1 MKEAGFIY
9 EDHTADVQARCWGK
23 SLEEAFNQ
31 TAYSLMATITPNLKK
46 ISAKVEKKI
55 RIEAEDNEAL
65 LFDFLSELLYIFDVE
80 ELVFNN
86 IIVQIIKESE
96 ELYVLNALL
105 SGEKFDKSKHEIGVE
120 VKAITYSFMEITES
134 KNKVEISIVFDI

>member
-55 RIEAEDNEAL
+55 RIEAEDKEAL

-86 IIVQIIKESE
+86 IKVQIIKESE
-96 ELYVLNALL
+96 DLYVLNALL
-105 SGEKFDKSKHEIGVE
+105 RGEKFDKSKHEIGVE

>member
-55 RIEAEDNEAL
+55 RIEAEDKEAL

-86 IIVQIIKESE
+86 IKVQIIKESE

>member
-23 SLEEAFNQ
+23 SLEEAYNQ
-31 TAYSLMATITPNLKK
+31 TAYALMATITPNLNK
-46 ISAKVEKKI
+46 ISSKVEKKI
-55 RIEAEDNEAL
+55 KIEAEDKEAL

-86 IIVQIIKESE
+86 IKVQIIKESE
-96 ELYVLNALL
+96 DLYVLNALL
-105 SGEKFDKSKHEIGVE
+105 SGEKFDISKHEIGVE
-120 VKAITYSFMEITES
+120 VKAITYSFMEIAES
-134 KNKVEISIVFDI
+134 KNRVEISIVFDI

>member
-46 ISAKVEKKI
+46 ISPKVEKKI
-55 RIEAEDNEAL
+55 KIEAEDREAL

-80 ELVFNN
+80 ELVFNK
-86 IIVQIIKESE
+86 IEVQIIKESE
-96 ELYVLNALL
+96 DLYVLNALL
-105 SGEKFDKSKHEIGVE
+105 RGEKFDVTKHEIGVE

>member
-23 SLEEAFNQ
+23 SLEEAYNQ
-31 TAYSLMATITPNLKK
+31 TAYSLMATITPNLNK
-46 ISAKVEKKI
+46 ISSKVEKKI
-55 RIEAEDNEAL
+55 KIEAEDKEAL

-80 ELVFNN
+80 ELVFNK
-86 IIVQIIKESE
+86 IKVQIIKESE
-96 ELYVLNALL
+96 DLYVLNALL
-105 SGEKFDKSKHEIGVE
+105 RGEKFDVTKHEIGVE

>member
-23 SLEEAFNQ
+23 SLEEAYNQ
-31 TAYSLMATITPNLKK
+31 TAYSLMATITPNLNK
-46 ISAKVEKKI
+46 ISSKVEKKI
-55 RIEAEDNEAL
+55 KIEAEDKEAL

-86 IIVQIIKESE
+86 IKVQIIKESE
-96 ELYVLNALL
+96 DLYVLNALL
-105 SGEKFDKSKHEIGVE
+105 SGEKFDISKH
-120 VKAITYSFMEITES
+120 
-134 KNKVEISIVFDI
+134 

>member
-31 TAYSLMATITPNLKK
+31 TAYSLMATITPDLKK
-46 ISAKVEKKI
+46 ISPKVEKKI
-55 RIEAEDNEAL
+55 KIEAEDKQAL
-65 LFDFLSELLYIFDVE
+65 LFDFLSELLYIFDVN
-80 ELVFNN
+80 ELVFNT
-86 IIVQIIKESE
+86 IKVQIIKKSE
-96 ELYVLNALL
+96 DLYLLNALL
-105 SGEKFDKSKHEIGVE
+105 RGEKFDVTKHEIGVE

>member
-23 SLEEAFNQ
+23 SLEEAYNQ
-31 TAYSLMATITPNLKK
+31 TAYSLMATITPNLNK
-46 ISAKVEKKI
+46 ISSKVEKKI
-55 RIEAEDNEAL
+55 KIEAEDKEAL

-86 IIVQIIKESE
+86 IKVQIIKESE
-96 ELYVLNALL
+96 DLYVLNALL
-105 SGEKFDKSKHEIGVE
+105 SGEKFDISKHEIGVE
-120 VKAITYSFMEITES
+120 VKAITYSFMEIAES
-134 KNKVEISIVFDI
+134 KNRVEISIVFDI

>member
-9 EDHTADVQARCWGK
+9 EDHTADVQARCWGR

-31 TAYSLMATITPNLKK
+31 TAYSLMATITPDLKRISSNIDKK
-46 ISAKVEKKI
+46 IK
-55 RIEAEDNEAL
+55 IEAEDKEAL
-65 LFDFLSELLYIFDVE
+65 LFDFLSELLYIFDVD
-80 ELVFNN
+80 ELVFNT
-86 IIVQIIKESE
+86 IKVQIIKESE
-96 ELYVLNALL
+96 DLFVLNALL
-105 SGEKFDKSKHEIGVE
+105 RGEKFDVTKHEIGVE

>member
-9 EDHTADVQARCWGK
+9 EDHTADVQTRCWGAT
-23 SLEEAFNQ
+23 LEEAFNQ
-31 TAYSLMATITPNLKK
+31 TAYSLMATITPELKK
-46 ISAKVEKKI
+46 ISPKVEKNIK
-55 RIEAEDNEAL
+55 IEAEDKEAL

-80 ELVFNN
+80 ELVFNK
-86 IIVQIIKESE
+86 IEVQIIKESE
-96 ELYVLNALL
+96 DLYVLNALL
-105 SGEKFDKSKHEIGVE
+105 RGEKFDVTKHEIGVE

>member
-46 ISAKVEKKI
+46 ISPKVEKKI
-55 RIEAEDNEAL
+55 KIEAEDREAL

-80 ELVFNN
+80 ELVFNK
-86 IIVQIIKESE
+86 IKVQIIKESE
-96 ELYVLNALL
+96 NLYVLNALL
-105 SGEKFDKSKHEIGVE
+105 RGEKFDVTKHEVGVE

>member
-9 EDHTADVQARCWGK
+9 EDHTADVQARCWGT

-31 TAYSLMATITPNLKK
+31 TAYSLMATITPDLKK
-46 ISAKVEKKI
+46 ISQKVVKKI
-55 RIEAEDNEAL
+55 KIEAEDKEAL

-86 IIVQIIKESE
+86 IIVQIIKESDD
-96 ELYVLNALL
+96 LYILNAILR
-105 SGEKFDKSKHEIGVE
+105 GEKFDVAKHEIGVE
-120 VKAITYSFMEITES
+120 VKAITYSFMEITEN
-134 KNKVEISIVFDI
+134 KNKAEISIVFDI

>member
-55 RIEAEDNEAL
+55 RIEAEDKEAL

-105 SGEKFDKSKHEIGVE
+105 SGEKFDMSKHEIGVE
-120 VKAITYSFMEITES
+120 VKAITYSFMEIAES

>member
-1 MKEAGFIY
+1 MKQAGFIY

-31 TAYSLMATITPNLKK
+31 TAYSLMATITPDLKK
-46 ISAKVEKKI
+46 ISPKIKKKI
-55 RIEAEDNEAL
+55 KIEAEDKEAL

-80 ELVFNN
+80 ELVFNKCN
-86 IIVQIIKESE
+86 VQINKASE
-96 ELYVLNALL
+96 DLYVLDALL
-105 SGEKFDKSKHEIGVE
+105 RGEKFDITKHEIGVE
-120 VKAITYSFMEITES
+120 VKAITYSFMEINES

>member
-46 ISAKVEKKI
+46 ISPKVEKKI
-55 RIEAEDNEAL
+55 KIEAEDREAL

-86 IIVQIIKESE
+86 IKVHIIKESE
-96 ELYVLNALL
+96 DLYVLNALL
-105 SGEKFDKSKHEIGVE
+105 SGEKFDISKHEIGVE
-120 VKAITYSFMEITES
+120 VKAITYSFMEIAES
-134 KNKVEISIVFDI
+134 KNRVEISIVFDI

>member
-31 TAYSLMATITPNLKK
+31 TAYSLMATITPDLKK
-46 ISAKVEKKI
+46 ISPKVEKKI
-55 RIEAEDNEAL
+55 KIEAEDKEAL
-65 LFDFLSELLYIFDVE
+65 LFDFLSELLYIFDVD
-80 ELVFNN
+80 ELVFNT
-86 IIVQIIKESE
+86 IKVQIIKESE
-96 ELYVLNALL
+96 DLFVLNALL
-105 SGEKFDKSKHEIGVE
+105 RGEKFDVTKHEIGVE

>member
-46 ISAKVEKKI
+46 ISPKVEKKI
-55 RIEAEDNEAL
+55 KIEAEDREAL

-80 ELVFNN
+80 ELVFNK
-86 IIVQIIKESE
+86 IKVQIIKESE
-96 ELYVLNALL
+96 DLFVLNALL
-105 SGEKFDKSKHEIGVE
+105 RGEKFDVTKHEIGVE

>member
-46 ISAKVEKKI
+46 ISTKVEKKI
-55 RIEAEDNEAL
+55 RIEAEDKEAL

-86 IIVQIIKESE
+86 IKVQIIKESE

-105 SGEKFDKSKHEIGVE
+105 RGEKFDVYKHEIGVE
-120 VKAITYSFMEITES
+120 VKAITYSFMEIAES